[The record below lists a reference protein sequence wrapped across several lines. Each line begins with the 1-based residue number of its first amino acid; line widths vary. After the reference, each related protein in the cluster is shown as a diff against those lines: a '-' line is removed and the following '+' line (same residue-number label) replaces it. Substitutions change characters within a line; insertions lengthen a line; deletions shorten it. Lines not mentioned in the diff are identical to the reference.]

1 MVYLHR
7 KVLVTFIS
15 GFRQYYL
22 LYEPKYSANSKQTKT
37 FSNENNDEKLKEK
50 IEIRVWNL
58 FLV

>member
-1 MVYLHR
+1 M
-7 KVLVTFIS
+7 VLVTFIS
-15 GFRQYYL
+15 RFRQYYL